1 MARLY
6 CSFLSVSALEKKW
19 GYLEISSV
27 QPSAATLKSAARYCY
42 IAVEPFAV
50 IRSSY
55 IAG

>member
-27 QPSAATLKSAARYCY
+27 QPSAATLKSAGPVLLHSRRT
-42 IAVEPFAV
+42 VLQ
-50 IRSSY
+50 
-55 IAG
+55 